1 MKIPSMFSTNR
12 PRPFHYT
19 PLFKTDEERPIVK
32 RVENKGEKKFQFTRK
47 AKNSGLFP
55 ALTVNILVPAAI
67 LAAIVYFCL
76 IIVGK

>member
-1 MKIPSMFSTNR
+1 MKIPSLFSNNR

-19 PLFKTDEERPIVK
+19 PLFKTDDERPIVK
-32 RVENKGEKKFQFTRK
+32 RLENKEEKKFQFTRK

-55 ALTVNILVPAAI
+55 SWALNLLVPAAI

-76 IIVGK
+76 IIVG